1 MVEWDLTLNLLTTTI
16 VAPPRNASKWQMGFN
31 SAFKGLKVIF
41 CITTSPKFDF
51 GEVEKSMFQV
61 VARHWKLIFFLLTNP
76 KCDLREVDKAM
87 FQGTHATLNSYT
99 AS

>member
-1 MVEWDLTLNLLTTTI
+1 
-16 VAPPRNASKWQMGFN
+16 
-31 SAFKGLKVIF
+31 
-41 CITTSPKFDF
+41 
-51 GEVEKSMFQV
+51 MFQV
-61 VARHWKLIFFLLTNP
+61 VAIHWELIFFLLTNP